1 MFRVLVVDDEPSAVE
16 YISNIIR
23 LKCPEL
29 TVVSTAGNGEEGLEK
44 FRKCMPD
51 LVISDV
57 KMPVMDGLD
66 MVKAMKAADEDV
78 SIMLVSG
85 YQEFEYVR
93 RALQYGVSDYIVK
106 PMTPAGFGAAVE
118 PVIKKMH
125 QKVYEKRKKL
135 ARSMIMGEEA
145 KEEQIKR
152 YFTKKAYYVAVIR
165 ENGLPRRF
173 TDTHETELVSEPGN
187 TMFVYGRD
195 EREALYIC
203 PEEVV
208 SQKGFRSFIEKEG
221 QKKKGRSNFIT
232 TVIAD
237 KPVLSESLGSMV
249 GRLYGELNRRISMGV
264 TQSVAVPD
272 ENRPKDMGGKFRG
285 EEIMKNMERLLE
297 KRDFGRILEEF
308 SHVIQKA
315 EEMRYPQ
322 LYLEQTIRQMMEKIQ
337 HYFKGRSDMLEEE
350 MMFEDAF
357 YDAGTSEELFEGI
370 KSILVPYWKKDKEMV
385 KLDSP
390 EFLERIKEYIDDHL
404 ASELTVSSVCREFNL
419 SQSYLNLIF
428 RKHGMESFSTYLRN
442 TRIQRAKEIMDRNPQ
457 MFIKDVA
464 EMVGYRDQF
473 YFSRIFRA
481 VTGISP
487 SSYDRS

>member
-29 TVVSTAGNGEEGLEK
+29 TVVSMAGNGEEGLEK

-57 KMPVMDGLD
+57 KM
-66 MVKAMKAADEDV
+66 
-78 SIMLVSG
+78 
-85 YQEFEYVR
+85 
-93 RALQYGVSDYIVK
+93 
-106 PMTPAGFGAAVE
+106 PAGFGAAVE

-135 ARSMIMGEEA
+135 ARSMIMGEEV

-152 YFTKKAYYVAVIR
+152 YFTKAAYYVAVIR

-173 TDTHETELVSEPGN
+173 TDTYETELASEPGN
-187 TMFVYGRD
+187 TVFVYGRD

-208 SQKGFRSFIEKEG
+208 SPKGFRSFIEKEG
-221 QKKKGRSNFIT
+221 QKKRGSNFIT
-232 TVIAD
+232 TVMAD
-237 KPVLSESLGSMV
+237 KPVLSEDLGSVV
-249 GRLYGELNRRISMGV
+249 GRLYGELNRRISIGV
-264 TQSVAVPD
+264 TQSVSVPVPG
-272 ENRPKDMGGKFRG
+272 ENRPKDTGGKFRG
-285 EEIMKNMERLLE
+285 GEIMKNMERLLE

-308 SHVIQKA
+308 SDVIQKA

-322 LYLEQTIRQMMEKIQ
+322 LYLEQTIRQMMEKIR
-337 HYFKGRSDMLEEE
+337 HYFKGSPDMLEEE

-357 YDAGTSEELFEGI
+357 YDAGTSEDLFEGI
-370 KSILVPYWKKDKEMV
+370 KSILVHYWKKDKEMV

-390 EFLERIKEYIDDHL
+390 EFLERIKEFIDDHL
-404 ASELTVSSVCREFNL
+404 ASELTVSSVCGEFNL
-419 SQSYLNLIF
+419 SRSYLNLIF

-464 EMVGYRDQF
+464 EMVGYQGQF